1 MGKSVELAHNNK
13 GELGCPILHFFAT
26 YQPILTAATNLA
38 TITAVIFAGIGLFF
52 WRRQLKITTDN
63 NLAKSLLKSV
73 YILRDAVK
81 RVREKPKLDEKQWAI
96 EQKTQ
101 DNGPSFPDYGSNS
114 FPAVN

>member
-13 GELGCPILHFFAT
+13 GELGCPILHFFC
-26 YQPILTAATNLA
+26 NLS
-38 TITAVIFAGIGLFF
+38 THFDCCYKSRNYNRSYFAGIGLFF

-81 RVREKPKLDEKQWAI
+81 RVREKPKLDETTMAI